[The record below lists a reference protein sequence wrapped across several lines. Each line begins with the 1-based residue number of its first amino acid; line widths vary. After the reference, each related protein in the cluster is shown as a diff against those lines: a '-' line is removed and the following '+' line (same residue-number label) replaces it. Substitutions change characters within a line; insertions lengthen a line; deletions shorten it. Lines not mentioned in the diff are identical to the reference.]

1 MEGVRTVWKAKQE
14 FQYILDKTYSALQG
28 VQKSLNEQYQ
38 YFDNLNRVYKDK
50 GKPNKKVE
58 ACLTDMV
65 CAVSVINEL
74 SMW

>member
-28 VQKSLNEQYQ
+28 VQKSLNEPYQ

-50 GKPNKKVE
+50 GKPNKKV
-58 ACLTDMV
+58 
-65 CAVSVINEL
+65 
-74 SMW
+74 

>member
-28 VQKSLNEQYQ
+28 VQKSLNEPYQ

-58 ACLTDMV
+58 ACLMP
-65 CAVSVINEL
+65 SVMDL
-74 SMW
+74 M